1 MKELAVYIHIPFC
14 KSKCHYCDFL
24 SFSNKNELMD
34 KYFDYLNREIALYSE
49 MVRDYS
55 VKTVFLGGGT
65 PSNVEPKYIF
75 DILNSIHKKF
85 NIDKVNEVTIE
96 VNPKTVNE
104 DKLRIYKSIG
114 INRIS
119 MGAQT
124 LNDDLLKEIGRVH
137 TVKDFYDS
145 FNLIRSF
152 GFENLNIDL
161 MFNLPKQTLSDV
173 VSTLEVVSGL
183 DVEHIS
189 FYSLILEEGTRFY
202 KRYSEGRLDLPDEEL
217 EREMYHRGIKVLKS
231 HGYKH
236 YEISNFAKPSYEC
249 KHNLFYWKVKPYIGL
264 GLGAHSNINGLRY
277 WNEVSFE
284 NYFDSLENRKLPID
298 GSEKIDNA
306 MEMAEYLILGL
317 RLVDGVKLDDFYDR
331 FHISIDSIYGSVL
344 KKHEKSGLICNDG
357 DRIRLTSKGLDL
369 ANIVFVDLLPNQD

>member
-24 SFSNKNELMD
+24 SFPNKNDVMD
-34 KYFDYLNREIALYSE
+34 KYFDYLNKEIALYSE
-49 MVRDYS
+49 MVKDYS
-55 VKTVFLGGGT
+55 VKTIFLGGGT
-65 PSNVEPKYIF
+65 PSNVESKYIF

-104 DKLRIYKSIG
+104 DKLKIYKNIG

-124 LNDDLLKEIGRVH
+124 LNDNLLKEIGRVH
-137 TVKDFYDS
+137 TVRDFYDS

-173 VSTLEVVSGL
+173 VSTLAVVSKL

-202 KRYSEGRLDLPDEEL
+202 KRYSEGKLDLPDEEL
-217 EREMYHRGIKVLKS
+217 EREMYHRGIQVLKS

-236 YEISNFAKPSYEC
+236 YEISNFAKPGYEC

-277 WNEVSFE
+277 WNEENFE
-284 NYFDSLENRKLPID
+284 NYFDSLENGKLPIA

-344 KKHEKSGLICNDG
+344 KKHEKSGLIYTDG

-369 ANIVFVDLLPNQD
+369 SNIVFVDLLPNQD

>member
-1 MKELAVYIHIPFC
+1 M
-14 KSKCHYCDFL
+14 
-24 SFSNKNELMD
+24 
-34 KYFDYLNREIALYSE
+34 
-49 MVRDYS
+49 
-55 VKTVFLGGGT
+55 
-65 PSNVEPKYIF
+65 
-75 DILNSIHKKF
+75 
-85 NIDKVNEVTIE
+85 NEVTIE
-96 VNPKTVNE
+96 ANPKTVNE

-124 LNDDLLKEIGRVH
+124 LNDNLLKEIGRVH

-145 FNLIRSF
+145 FNLIRSS

-183 DVEHIS
+183 GVEHIS

-202 KRYSEGRLDLPDEEL
+202 KRYSEGKLDLPDEEL
-217 EREMYHRGIKVLKS
+217 EREMYHRGIQILKS

-277 WNEVSFE
+277 WNEENFE
-284 NYFDSLENRKLPID
+284 NYFDSLENGKLPIN